1 MRTKNPFYSSV
12 QSADAYRSEI
22 GSTRFT
28 QENLRVQ
35 SQGNGDLKGLM
46 LTSLCGQWQLLQ
58 GSRELLECAS
68 PAFYT
73 SPHLSHWAYSFF

>member
-1 MRTKNPFYSSV
+1 MRTENPLYSSV
-12 QSADAYRSEI
+12 QSADAHRSEI

-28 QENLRVQ
+28 QENLRVR
-35 SQGNGDLKGLM
+35 SQGNAHLKGLM

-58 GSRELLECAS
+58 GSRGLLGYVS

-73 SPHLSHWAYSFF
+73 SHLSHWAYSLL